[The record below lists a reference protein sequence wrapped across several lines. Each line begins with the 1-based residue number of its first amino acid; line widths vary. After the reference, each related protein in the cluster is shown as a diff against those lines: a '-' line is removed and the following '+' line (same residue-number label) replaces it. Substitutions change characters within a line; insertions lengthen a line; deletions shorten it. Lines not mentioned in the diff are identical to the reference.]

1 MIQRD
6 VTSKKCRFLCR
17 IWNPAGTDLLA
28 SRKSH
33 HGVTDSDINTSFLV
47 GTLRVNLSKGNGS
60 DEFIMKNK
68 ADEVRHTLSCLV
80 AELSI
85 GTERGSFIRSS
96 IPIQH

>member
-6 VTSKKCRFLCR
+6 VTSKKCHFLCR
-17 IWNPAGTDLLA
+17 IWNPEGTDLLA

-33 HGVTDSDINTSFLV
+33 HGVTDSDTKTSFLV
-47 GTLRVNLSKGNGS
+47 GTLRVNLSKGNES